1 MSANRAVTHCLLLL
15 LFIYGC
21 AEVNVVHPKRR
32 NIVSAVYA
40 SGEIV
45 PENEH
50 WLSSARSGIL
60 LKKYVREG
68 DTIKRGTLLYVIGDE
83 TSQKSLD
90 AAVANDNLSAY
101 NLSSNS
107 PIISELRLGV
117 TNATVKLLNDS
128 ANFMR
133 WKNLWNHQIGTK
145 NNLDNAYTQYSI
157 SENEKK
163 SAEQR
168 FAMKLNELRLAKK
181 AAETQLAEARK
192 RYSDGYIFSDLDGV
206 VYETQKE
213 EGELVSVNEKLLLLG
228 DAADRTIKLFV
239 DQQDI
244 ARIKPGQK
252 VLLQADATGST
263 VFEATVSFIFP
274 SMNKSDQTFEIEA
287 KFDSR
292 LPYAFIH
299 SPVEANIIVEQK
311 NDALVLPRDVLAGK
325 DSIWI
330 QVNKNQRKIAIR
342 TGIMSFDDIEVISG
356 VDENTAVLVDG
367 YKRN

>member
-1 MSANRAVTHCLLLL
+1 M
-15 LFIYGC
+15 
-21 AEVNVVHPKRR
+21 
-32 NIVSAVYA
+32 
-40 SGEIV
+40 
-45 PENEH
+45 
-50 WLSSARSGIL
+50 
-60 LKKYVREG
+60 
-68 DTIKRGTLLYVIGDE
+68 
-83 TSQKSLD
+83 
-90 AAVANDNLSAY
+90 
-101 NLSSNS
+101 
-107 PIISELRLGV
+107 
-117 TNATVKLLNDS
+117 
-128 ANFMR
+128 
-133 WKNLWNHQIGTK
+133 
-145 NNLDNAYTQYSI
+145 
-157 SENEKK
+157 
-163 SAEQR
+163 
-168 FAMKLNELRLAKK
+168 
-181 AAETQLAEARK
+181 
-192 RYSDGYIFSDLDGV
+192 